1 MATVSFGGGW
11 ERSER
16 MLSGRSRW
24 WKVAVV
30 TAVGVVAV
38 GWWRLPAEQAAEVVS
53 VADAV
58 VRHAPVTGPE
68 GSELR
73 GAAAVARCRALLA
86 EAEQKLDAVP
96 AMTAVFQKQE
106 RIDGVLQPVNV
117 MELKVRNKPLNIYMK
132 WRQPD
137 EGQEIIW
144 REGAFD
150 GKILVCPAGWK
161 RKVMRTVKIDPTSDQ
176 AMAVSKRPV
185 TNVGIWNFTT
195 RLRNTVDEEL
205 MRDPA
210 IDVTLSTGDEISGRP
225 CDRFTFEHPGP
236 AAAGGFRKMLIY
248 VDRSLGVPVAC
259 EHYRWAAE
267 GDQFVSRLEESYLFR
282 DLDLAAAHSDADFD
296 ERNPAYEF
304 MKK

>member
-11 ERSER
+11 DRSER
-16 MLSGRSRW
+16 LSGGRSRW
-24 WKVAVV
+24 WKVALAS
-30 TAVGVVAV
+30 AVGVVAA
-38 GWWRLPAEQAAEVVS
+38 GWWLLPAEQAAETGA

-58 VRHAPVTGPE
+58 KHHSPVAGVDAA
-68 GSELR
+68 ELR
-73 GAAAVARCRALLA
+73 GTAAVARCRTLLA
-86 EAEQKLDAVP
+86 EAEQKLDSVP
-96 AMTAVFQKQE
+96 AMSAVFQKQE

-117 MELKVRNKPLNIYMK
+117 MDLKVRREPLSIYMK
-132 WRQPD
+132 WRTPD

-144 REGAFD
+144 RDGAFD

-185 TNVGIWNFTT
+185 TNAGIWNFAS
-195 RLRNTVDEEL
+195 RLRHTVDEEL

-210 IDVTLSTGDEISGRP
+210 IEVTLTSGDEISGRP
-225 CDRFTFEHPGP
+225 CDRFTFAHPGP
-236 AAAGGFRKMLIY
+236 AVDGEFQKMLIY
-248 VDRSLGVPVAC
+248 VDRTLAVPVAC

-267 GDQFVSRLEESYLFR
+267 GDQFVGRVEESYLFR
-282 DLDLAAAHSDADFD
+282 DLDLTAAHADVDFD

-304 MKK
+304 TKK